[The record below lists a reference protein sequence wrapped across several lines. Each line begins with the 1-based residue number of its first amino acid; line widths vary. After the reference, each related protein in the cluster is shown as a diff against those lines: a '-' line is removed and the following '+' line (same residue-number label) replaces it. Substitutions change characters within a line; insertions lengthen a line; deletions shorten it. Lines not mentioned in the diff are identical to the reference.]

1 MKSLPIF
8 LILIFFLTSTASAT
22 VTVFPTPLG
31 AGNPPATARVN
42 CSCGNSYIDYTAVA
56 VSSDP
61 RTVQFKDLSKGNET
75 YVRWNFGD
83 GTSLEGTNI
92 TPSLKNPVHTFSKN
106 GYYISCMTTRNS
118 CCGQKLWVHMTIIIT
133 DENTTVPFKA
143 PIATFSAAPTSGEA
157 PLKVQ
162 FTDKSTPFPYT
173 DKNTGISTSWKWSF
187 GDSTYSTV
195 QYPAHTYSKA
205 GNYTVSLTVKNAMGS
220 DTKTIKNYIVANELK
235 APVAAFSAS
244 QTSGK
249 APLTVKF
256 TDKSAGS
263 PASWK
268 WSFGDGSS
276 SFAQNPTH
284 KYSKAGKYTVS
295 LTVKNARGSNTV
307 TKTYYITVIDKPTAA
322 FSASPTSGKTPL
334 TVKFTDKSTG
344 IPTKWQWSFG
354 DGSSSFAQ
362 NPVHK
367 YSKAGKYTVSLTV
380 KNAKGSDTKTI
391 KNYIVA
397 NELKAPV
404 AAFSA
409 SQTSG
414 KTPLTVKFTDKSTGI
429 PTKWQWSF
437 GDGSR
442 SFSQNPTH
450 KYSKAGKYTVS
461 LTVKNARG
469 INTVTKTD
477 SITVIDKPTAAFSA
491 SPTSGKTPLTVK
503 FTDKSTGIPTKWQWS
518 FGDGSSSFSQNPVHK
533 YSKAGKYTVSLTVK
547 NAKGS
552 DTKTMSEYIVVS

>member
-92 TPSLKNPVHTFSKN
+92 TPSLKNPVHTFPKN

-133 DENTTVPFKA
+133 DENTTVPFKT
-143 PIATFSAAPTSGEA
+143 PVATFSAAPTSGDA

-173 DKNTGISTSWKWSF
+173 DKNTGISTSWKWRF

-205 GNYTVSLTVKNAMGS
+205 GNYTVSLTVKNAVGS
-220 DTKTIKNYIVANELK
+220 DTKTIKNYIVANKLK
-235 APVAAFSAS
+235 APVAAFSAFP
-244 QTSGK
+244 TSGK
-249 APLTVKF
+249 APLNVAF
-256 TDKSAGS
+256 IDKSTGS

-284 KYSKAGKYTVS
+284 KYSKAGIYTVN
-295 LTVKNARGSNTV
+295 LTVKNAKGKNTV
-307 TKTYYITVIDKPTAA
+307 TKTQYIKVITKPVAA
-322 FSASPTSGKTPL
+322 FSASLTLGKVPL
-334 TVKFTDKSTG
+334 TVKFTDTSTG

-354 DGSSSFAQ
+354 DGSKSFVQ
-362 NPVHK
+362 NPKHK

-380 KNAKGSDTKTI
+380 KNDKGSNTVTKTEYI
-391 KNYIVA
+391 KVITKPIA
-397 NELKAPV
+397 S
-404 AAFSA
+404 FSA
-409 SQTSG
+409 SPTSG
-414 KTPLTVKFTDKSTGI
+414 KAPLNVAFTDTSTGT
-429 PTKWQWSF
+429 PAKWKWTF
-437 GDGSR
+437 GDGAK
-442 SFSQNPTH
+442 SFAQNPKH
-450 KYSKAGKYTVS
+450 KYSKAGRYTVS
-461 LTVKNARG
+461 LTVKNDKG
-469 INTVTKTD
+469 SNTITKTEYIKV
-477 SITVIDKPTAAFSA
+477 ITKPVASFSA
-491 SPTSGKTPLTVK
+491 SPTSGKAPLNVA
-503 FTDKSTGIPTKWQWS
+503 FTDTSTGTPAKWKWT
-518 FGDGSSSFSQNPVHK
+518 FGDGAKSFVQNPKHK
-533 YSKAGKYTVSLTVK
+533 YSKAGNYTISLTVK

-552 DTKTMSEYIVVS
+552 DTKTRSDYIVVS

>member
-83 GTSLEGTNI
+83 GTSLEDTNI
-92 TPSLKNPVHTFSKN
+92 TPSLKNPVHTFPKN

-133 DENTTVPFKA
+133 DENTTVPFKS
-143 PIATFSAAPTSGEA
+143 PVATFSATPTSGEA

-187 GDSTYSTV
+187 GDGTYSTV

-205 GNYTVSLTVKNAMGS
+205 GN
-220 DTKTIKNYIVANELK
+220 
-235 APVAAFSAS
+235 
-244 QTSGK
+244 
-249 APLTVKF
+249 
-256 TDKSAGS
+256 
-263 PASWK
+263 
-268 WSFGDGSS
+268 
-276 SFAQNPTH
+276 
-284 KYSKAGKYTVS
+284 
-295 LTVKNARGSNTV
+295 
-307 TKTYYITVIDKPTAA
+307 
-322 FSASPTSGKTPL
+322 
-334 TVKFTDKSTG
+334 
-344 IPTKWQWSFG
+344 
-354 DGSSSFAQ
+354 
-362 NPVHK
+362 
-367 YSKAGKYTVSLTV
+367 YTVSLTV

-404 AAFSA
+404 
-409 SQTSG
+409 T
-414 KTPLTVKFTDKSTGI
+414 
-429 PTKWQWSF
+429 
-437 GDGSR
+437 
-442 SFSQNPTH
+442 
-450 KYSKAGKYTVS
+450 
-461 LTVKNARG
+461 
-469 INTVTKTD
+469 
-477 SITVIDKPTAAFSA
+477 AFSA
-491 SPTSGKTPLTVK
+491 SPTSGKAPLNVA
-503 FTDKSTGIPTKWQWS
+503 FTDKSTGSPAS
-518 FGDGSSSFSQNPVHK
+518 CLLV
-533 YSKAGKYTVSLTVK
+533 
-547 NAKGS
+547 
-552 DTKTMSEYIVVS
+552 